1 MASAP
6 KLLGYLSIDCENTI
20 DGAAAAASVP
30 TPLEEAA
37 PLGDSPS
44 EPASSMDS
52 CVWTDLVM
60 RVQRDD
66 PDAMTELYQIFHSGI
81 RYFLCRQL
89 GPECL
94 DDNVH
99 DAFLVVVESIK
110 QGELRDPARLMGYV
124 RTVVRR
130 LVAAHIDRQVHTRR
144 ERADLD
150 FGTRV
155 ADLRSNPE
163 QEAIFRE
170 KVELVRHVLAE
181 MPDRDREILNRF
193 YVEEQSQEQICNEMH
208 LTMTQFRLL
217 KYRAKAKFGEIGK
230 KRLQGGIRQQLWMR
244 ISGM

>member
-6 KLLGYLSIDCENTI
+6 KLLGYLSINSQNTVS
-20 DGAAAAASVP
+20 AAAAIAPIGLNESP
-30 TPLEEAA
+30 AEETAA
-37 PLGDSPS
+37 A
-44 EPASSMDS
+44 EPAPIET
-52 CVWTDLVM
+52 CAWTDLVR
-60 RVQRDD
+60 RVQKDE
-66 PDAMTELYQIFHSGI
+66 PEALEELYGIFHSGI
-81 RYFLCRQL
+81 RFFLCRQL

-99 DAFLVVVESIK
+99 DAFLVVVESIRS
-110 QGELRDPARLMGYV
+110 GELREPSRLMGYV

-130 LVAAHIDRQVHTRR
+130 MVAAHIDKQVHNRK

-155 ADLRSNPE
+155 ADSRSNPE
-163 QEAIFRE
+163 QEAIFRQ
-170 KVELVRHVLAE
+170 KVDLVRRVLAQ
-181 MPDRDREILNRF
+181 MPERDREILYRF
-193 YVEEQSQEQICNEMH
+193 YVDEQTQQQICEEMQ

-230 KRLQGGIRQQLWMR
+230 KKLQSGIRSQLLMR